1 MSIASHN
8 VQLSMSQVIDF
19 REICSEGPQTLKK
32 SEAWSQTFQKCV
44 VDGPLWTVSV
54 QRSVS

>member
-1 MSIASHN
+1 
-8 VQLSMSQVIDF
+8 MSQIIDF